1 MKTVT
6 ILATGT
12 HKEIMNTVFRLINNI
27 PEWEADVAL
36 TIEEMELKLSARK
49 YDLILLGAG
58 TDEKKLRALLN
69 TLQLNVPIVLHYGGG
84 SGLLLSEIQQALK
97 S

>member
-12 HKEIMNTVFRLINNI
+12 HKEIMNTVFRLINNN
-27 PEWEADVAL
+27 PEWEADIAL
-36 TIEEMELKLSARK
+36 TIDEAELKLSAKK

-58 TDEKKLRALLN
+58 TDEKKLRALLVSM
-69 TLQLNVPIVLHYGGG
+69 QLDIPVVLHYGGG
-84 SGLLLSEIQQALK
+84 SGLLVSEIQQALNR
-97 S
+97 